1 MITMNSNKS
10 GLQKQVLSLYRKL
23 LRNAY
28 AKDCKNEIN
37 SIAKAFSDV
46 NSSTFALREKFR
58 KKATSVSKRDIE
70 RIEHN
75 IRVGEKY
82 VKQLN
87 MKGVVGFKRA

>member
-1 MITMNSNKS
+1 MIYQQSKMITMNSNKS

-46 NSSTFALREKFR
+46 NSSTFALREK
-58 KKATSVSKRDIE
+58 KLQVYQNEI
-70 RIEHN
+70 
-75 IRVGEKY
+75 
-82 VKQLN
+82 LN
-87 MKGVVGFKRA
+87 G

>member
-1 MITMNSNKS
+1 MIYQQPKMITMNSNKS

-46 NSSTFALREKFR
+46 NSSTFALR
-58 KKATSVSKRDIE
+58 
-70 RIEHN
+70 
-75 IRVGEKY
+75 GEKTRNY
-82 VKQLN
+82 FL
-87 MKGVVGFKRA
+87 F